1 MAQDASL
8 KTEDL
13 AAFLP
18 ASTGSWRAVEDHAF
32 DPETIFDYIDGSGE
46 VYRSYN
52 FRRLLARRFEA
63 EGRDALIV
71 DLFDMGTAADAF
83 GVFTHDREGEDAGF
97 GQDGTYKGGLLS
109 FWQGPYY
116 VSVYA
121 ESETPETRAA
131 VFDLGRRIA
140 AAIKVTGP
148 RPDLLAVLPEAGR
161 DERTVHFFHT
171 HFILNYHYFVAAE
184 NILRL
189 EMDTDAALAT
199 YAGRAR
205 LLVVRYPDEGRA
217 AEAQRTFT
225 SAYMPD
231 AARPGHVRTENGAW
245 TAVRQSARFLAVV
258 FDAATE
264 AAADELLIGVLART
278 GKGD

>member
-13 AAFLP
+13 AAFVP
-18 ASTGSWRAVEDHAF
+18 ASTGAWRAVEDRSF

-46 VYRSYN
+46 VYRSYK
-52 FRRLLARRFEA
+52 FRRLFARRFEA
-63 EGRDALIV
+63 AGQAALIV
-71 DLFDMGTAADAF
+71 DLFDMGSAADAF

-97 GQDGTYKGGLLS
+97 GQGGTYKGGLLS
-109 FWQGPYY
+109 FWQGPYF

-121 ESETPETRAA
+121 ESETPATRAA

-140 AAIKVTGP
+140 AAIKVTGD
-148 RPDLLAVLPEAGR
+148 RPDILAAFPESGL
-161 DERTVHFFHT
+161 DERTVRYFHT
-171 HFILNYHYFVAAE
+171 HFILNYHFFVAAE

-189 EMDTDAALAT
+189 GQDTDAVLAT
-199 YAGRAR
+199 YVDKAR
-205 LLVVRYPDEGRA
+205 LLVVRYPDAGHA
-217 AEAQRTFT
+217 AEALRSFT

-231 AARPGHVRTENGAW
+231 AARPGYVRTENGAW
-245 TAVRQSARFLAVV
+245 TAVRQKGRVVTVV

-264 AAADELLIGVLART
+264 AAADELLTGVFALT
-278 GKGD
+278 GKID